1 MLETTS
7 FSDLNL
13 EDDKKINPD
22 YDDED
27 LEENYDVDDIDE
39 EEDEDDEPTET
50 FTTRVNMNPPS
61 SFQTSRPQYPFG
73 GNSATPTPNLAGTSG
88 SSFYRPTTQTSP
100 SFQNPLTGSPYRAQ
114 PTHTPYYPP
123 GSPYGNNSS
132 FGSSFGGSSFGYN
145 NGSYGNQW
153 NGGQS
158 SLFGNTGRTVPIGDR
173 RALPR
178 HSKIVFCELDDV
190 IIQPMVNEC
199 NPSGKLGMDRRG
211 IYDMQFKWI
220 VWEYI
225 RQINPEYVFIVTN
238 QDINPDTEE
247 AWLYTKM
254 IDYVT
259 ASLAKYLR
267 IPSERCK
274 CFTKLGRN
282 RNCFTKPN
290 TGLLTQALKSYPE
303 ISDKIRRE
311 EIIMIG
317 SQSGGPGQ
325 SDIDYQTAVNFGIDY
340 IPVDQI
346 NLYY

>member
-7 FSDLNL
+7 FSSLKFNDN
-13 EDDKKINPD
+13 DNKISPD

-27 LEENYDVDDIDE
+27 LEENYDIDE
-39 EEDEDDEPTET
+39 EVDEDDDDDDEPVET
-50 FTTRVNMNPPS
+50 YKERVTMNPPI
-61 SFQTSRPQYPFG
+61 SFQTPKPQYPFG
-73 GNSATPTPNLAGTSG
+73 NNTSNPTPNLTGGNGFYRPGGSTTTFPGSFG
-88 SSFYRPTTQTSP
+88 SSFRPSV
-100 SFQNPLTGSPYRAQ
+100 SQ

-123 GSPYGNNSS
+123 GNPYNNS
-132 FGSSFGGSSFGYN
+132 GSSFGGFGFN
-145 NGSYGNQW
+145 NGNSYNQWGQQYGN
-153 NGGQS
+153 S
-158 SLFGNTGRTVPIGDR
+158 GRNIPIGDR

-178 HSKIVFCELDDV
+178 HSRVVFCELDDV
-190 IIQPMVNEC
+190 IIQPMINEC

-238 QDINPDTEE
+238 QDINPGTEE
-247 AWLYTKM
+247 AGLYTKM
-254 IDYVT
+254 TDYVT

-267 IPSERCK
+267 IPAERCR

-290 TGLLTQALKSYPE
+290 TGLLTQALRTFPE
-303 ISDKIRRE
+303 ITEKIRRE
-311 EIIMIG
+311 EIVMIG

-325 SDIDYQTAVNFGIDY
+325 SDVDYQTAVNFGIDY